1 MRHWS
6 ERMGPGFG
14 MSRPNQQQQ
23 QQQQQQQMN
32 MHVVPPPHHAAK
44 PPMGP
49 GQHGQAPLTTG
60 PELPIH
66 LSFNVPFSSDLEGPI
81 IEDIVHATPEAGE
94 RWTHPESAPE
104 DVKIHDLPVHQTN
117 VHNLKKLCKEI
128 TSGPLPI
135 EAHVITSVPRRT
147 KGRQVVNVCLTGSP
161 ELVTK
166 TRETIM
172 NETPLSL
179 VCTSV
184 QEPWLG

>member
-1 MRHWS
+1 MLFRS
-6 ERMGPGFG
+6 
-14 MSRPNQQQQ
+14 
-23 QQQQQQQMN
+23 
-32 MHVVPPPHHAAK
+32 
-44 PPMGP
+44 
-49 GQHGQAPLTTG
+49 
-60 PELPIH
+60 
-66 LSFNVPFSSDLEGPI
+66 
-81 IEDIVHATPEAGE
+81 EAGE

-104 DVKIHDLPVHQTN
+104 DVKIHDLPVHQAN

-172 NETPLSL
+172 NETPLAL

-184 QEPWLG
+184 QETWLG